1 MDKKYY
7 LFVNG
12 KKIEVSEEIYKVYWQ
27 EKNHENYL
35 KQIDKKN
42 HLLLF
47 SSLDQD
53 GHFEGNVA
61 DDKCDL
67 NKVIQ
72 TQIMIEA
79 VRDAVSKLTDEEKEI
94 IQRLYYDD
102 ETLRMVAK
110 DKKISHP
117 AMIKRRDKILRKL
130 KDLLKDH
137 E

>member
-94 IQRLYYDD
+94 IQRLYYND
-102 ETLRMVAK
+102 ETLRMIAK

-117 AMIKRRDKILRKL
+117 AMIKRRDKILSKL
-130 KDLLKDH
+130 KELLKDH

>member
-117 AMIKRRDKILRKL
+117 AMIKRRDKILNKL

>member
-47 SSLDQD
+47 LSLDQD

-72 TQIMIEA
+72 TQIMIKA

>member
-72 TQIMIEA
+72 TQIMIKA

>member
-53 GHFEGNVA
+53 GHFEGNVP

-67 NKVIQ
+67 NKVVQ

-79 VRDAVSKLTDEEKEI
+79 VRDAVSKLTGEEKEI

-102 ETLRMVAK
+102 ETLRMLAK

-117 AMIKRRDKILRKL
+117 AMIKRRDKILSKL

>member
-27 EKNHENYL
+27 E
-35 KQIDKKN
+35 KN